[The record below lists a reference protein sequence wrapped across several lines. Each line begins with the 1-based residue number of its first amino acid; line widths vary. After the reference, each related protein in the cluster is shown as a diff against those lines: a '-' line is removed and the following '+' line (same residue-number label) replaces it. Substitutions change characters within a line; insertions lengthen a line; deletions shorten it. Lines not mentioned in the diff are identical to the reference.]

1 MGASWSAL
9 NFRLTG
15 VTPCGPGAF
24 SCSFWIPGARHLLL
38 SAVQVRRSGGM
49 QELWMVFFQTCNRT
63 HSNRL
68 PVVDSLQCLRMH
80 VLLPRDFPVDS
91 ASRSDL
97 ISWKIVRGNV
107 LSGMVSF
114 SQVSVKHREAE
125 FENSL
130 FVRESRRS
138 SSILLGRER
147 RFARWMLGNAVLN
160 PRWRSFTS
168 APARF

>member
-1 MGASWSAL
+1 
-9 NFRLTG
+9 
-15 VTPCGPGAF
+15 
-24 SCSFWIPGARHLLL
+24 
-38 SAVQVRRSGGM
+38 
-49 QELWMVFFQTCNRT
+49 MVFFQTCNRT

-114 SQVSVKHREAE
+114 SQVSVKHRTAE
-125 FENSL
+125 FENSCL
-130 FVRESRRS
+130 FGRAEGVCLFCWVESRDS
-138 SSILLGRER
+138 LDGC
-147 RFARWMLGNAVLN
+147 
-160 PRWRSFTS
+160 
-168 APARF
+168 